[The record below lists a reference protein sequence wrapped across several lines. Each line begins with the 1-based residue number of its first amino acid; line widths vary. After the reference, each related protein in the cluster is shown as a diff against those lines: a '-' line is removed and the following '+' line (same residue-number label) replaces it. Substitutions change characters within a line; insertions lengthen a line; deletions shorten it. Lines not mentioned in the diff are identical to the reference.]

1 MNVEKSYITTAI
13 YYYRDVL
20 NMDDCRDIGFP
31 GRPRCKNFFFKNV
44 HFILI
49 TLGKWDENGV

>member
-31 GRPRCKNFFFKNV
+31 GRPRCKKKKKKKCAFYINNF
-44 HFILI
+44 
-49 TLGKWDENGV
+49 GKMG